1 MSKAVLMQG
10 NEACVKGALKA
21 GMRFFAGYP
30 ITPSTEIAEGCAV
43 ELPKLGGKF
52 IQMED
57 ELASMAAVIGASV
70 TGTKAMTATSGP
82 GFSLKQENIGYAC
95 EAEIPCVIVD
105 VQRSGPSTGL
115 PTSSSQGDVMQT
127 RWGTHGDH
135 PIIVLSPSSV
145 SETYYLTIRAFNL
158 AEKYMTPVILLMDEM
173 IGHLRETV
181 NLYDDV
187 EIINRKQPD
196 EPEGNFEAYKAGENL
211 VPVLPVFGSGHY
223 YNITGLTHNTWG
235 FPTNNRKIAGDL
247 NSRLLNKIE
256 KNRKDIESFE
266 EYLCDDAELLIVA
279 YGGSARVGEESVDM
293 LRKKGIK
300 AGMYRPVT
308 IWPMAETRL
317 AELSERTGKVLVIE
331 HNNGQYVHEVE
342 RVAGKKVEVGFIGN
356 ISGSYILPTEVVK
369 KAEEMYY
376 AK

>member
-1 MSKAVLMQG
+1 MSKRILMQG

-43 ELPKLGGKF
+43 ELPKLKGKF

-70 TGTKAMTATSGP
+70 TGVKAMTATSGP
-82 GFSLKQENIGYAC
+82 GFSLMQENLGYAC

-115 PTSSSQGDVMQT
+115 PTSSSQGDVMQS

-145 SETYYLTIRAFNL
+145 SETYYLTIKAFNL

-181 NLYDDV
+181 EIDESV
-187 EIINRKQPD
+187 EIINRKQP
-196 EPEGNFEAYKAGENL
+196 EGPEGSYEAYKAGEDL
-211 VPVLPVFGSGHY
+211 VPILPVFGLGHY
-223 YNITGLTHNTWG
+223 YNITGLTHDTWG
-235 FPTNNRKIAGDL
+235 FPTNNRTVAGQL
-247 NSRLLNKIE
+247 NNRLLDKIE
-256 KNRKDIESFE
+256 KNRIDIEEYE
-266 EYLCDDAELLIVA
+266 EYLTEDADLLIVS
-279 YGGSARVGEESVDM
+279 YGGSARVAEEAVDT
-293 LRKKGIK
+293 LRREGIK
-300 AGMYRPVT
+300 AGMYRPIS
-308 IWPMAETRL
+308 IWPMPEARL
-317 AELSERTGKVLVIE
+317 KELLRKTKKALVIE
-331 HNNGQYVHEVE
+331 HNYGQYLHEVE
-342 RVAGKKVEVGFIGN
+342 RLADRDVRIEFIGRIN
-356 ISGSYILPTEVVK
+356 GAFILPEEVVR
-369 KAEEMYY
+369 KAEAM
-376 AK
+376 

>member
-1 MSKAVLMQG
+1 MSRKVLMQG

-43 ELPKLGGKF
+43 ELPKVGGKF

-57 ELASMAAVIGASV
+57 EIASMAAVIGASV
-70 TGTKAMTATSGP
+70 TGVKAMTATSGP
-82 GFSLKQENIGYAC
+82 GFSLKQENIGYASM
-95 EAEIPCVIVD
+95 AEIPCVIVD

-115 PTSSSQGDVMQT
+115 PTSSSQGDVMQS

-145 SETYYLTIRAFNL
+145 SETYYLAIRAFNL
-158 AEKYMTPVILLMDEM
+158 AEKYMTPVIFLMDEM

-181 NLYDDV
+181 EIDDNV
-187 EIINRKQPD
+187 EIICRKQPD
-196 EPEGNFEAYKAGENL
+196 VPEGKYEAYKGEDNL

-235 FPTNNRKIAGDL
+235 FPTNNRAVANEL

-256 KNRKDIESFE
+256 KNRSDIEAWD
-266 EYLCDDAELLIVA
+266 EYLTDDAEILVIA
-279 YGGSARVGEESVDM
+279 YGGSARVGEDAVDL
-293 LRKKGIK
+293 LRKKGVR
-300 AGMYRPVT
+300 AGMYRPIT
-308 IWPMAETRL
+308 IWPMAEDRL
-317 AELSERTGKVLVIE
+317 RELSQRIKKILVIE
-331 HNNGQYVHEVE
+331 HNNGQYLHEVE
-342 RVAGKKVEVGFIGN
+342 RVVADDTKIEFIGRIN
-356 ISGSYILPTEVVK
+356 GAFILPEEVMK
-369 KAEEMYY
+369 KAEAM
-376 AK
+376 

>member
-1 MSKAVLMQG
+1 MSKRVLMQG

-43 ELPKLGGKF
+43 LLPKMGGKF

-57 ELASMAAVIGASV
+57 EIASMAAVIGASV

-82 GFSLKQENIGYAC
+82 GFSLKQENIGYASM
-95 EAEIPCVIVD
+95 AEIPCVIVN

-115 PTSSSQGDVMQT
+115 PTSSSQGDVMQS

-145 SETYYLTIRAFNL
+145 SETYYLAIRAFNL
-158 AEKYMTPVILLMDEM
+158 SEKYMTPVIFLMDEM

-181 NLYDDV
+181 EIDDEV
-187 EIINRKQPD
+187 EIIDRKQPD
-196 EPEGNFEAYKAGENL
+196 APEGKFEAYKAEENL
-211 VPVLPVFGSGHY
+211 VPILPVFGSGHY
-223 YNITGLTHNTWG
+223 YNITGLTHDTWG
-235 FPTNNRKIAGDL
+235 FPTNNRKTADQL
-247 NSRLLNKIE
+247 NNRLMNKIE
-256 KNRKDIESFE
+256 KNRKDIESWD
-266 EYLCDDAELLIVA
+266 EYLTDDAEILIVA
-279 YGGSARVGEESVDM
+279 YGGSARVGEAAVDM
-293 LRKKGIK
+293 LREKGIK

-317 AELSERTGKVLVIE
+317 KELAAQCGKILVIE
-331 HNNGQYVHEVE
+331 HNHGQYVHEVE
-342 RVAGKKVEVGFIGN
+342 RVAGDKARIEFIGRIN
-356 ISGSYILPTEVVK
+356 GSYILPEEVAE
-369 KAEEMYY
+369 KAEAM
-376 AK
+376 